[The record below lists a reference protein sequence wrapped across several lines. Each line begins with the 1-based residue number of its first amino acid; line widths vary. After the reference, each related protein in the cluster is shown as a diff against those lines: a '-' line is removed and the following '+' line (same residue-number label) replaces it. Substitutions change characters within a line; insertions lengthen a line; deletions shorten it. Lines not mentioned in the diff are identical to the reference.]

1 MIDPQL
7 ADALDRAERA
17 LARIEEGAARATAPG
32 ESERVLREKVRS
44 VVDEL
49 DELIGAA
56 GGL

>member
-17 LARIEEGAARATAPG
+17 LARIEEGAARATASG